1 MLRYLTENKKDVPVN
16 PFSKNPL
23 KNMVAA
29 GCCCREVTE
38 MHLK

>member
-16 PFSKNPL
+16 PFSKNPH

-29 GCCCREVTE
+29 GFGFIRVTE